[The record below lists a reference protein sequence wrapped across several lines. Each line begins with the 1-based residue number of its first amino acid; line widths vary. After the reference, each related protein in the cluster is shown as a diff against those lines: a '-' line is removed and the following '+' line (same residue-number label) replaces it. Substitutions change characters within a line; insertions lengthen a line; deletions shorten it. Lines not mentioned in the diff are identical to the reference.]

1 MPNSKAGKEQEYIKI
16 VPNSVDACNKPIL
29 VVNYDGKNYVS
40 VTSVAHNMGL
50 DAGHQRKLVQNHPI
64 MSEHYEYF
72 DITLKAQGLDSQDK
86 PFGSSANVDN
96 TRGDEKLIGVNLG
109 KRTQTHLFLEYEF
122 LNGLLFLT
130 RMSPIKAVKKAQIEY
145 QREAFKVLH
154 NYFHKKYN
162 GEMPSF
168 LGKAEVEN
176 FEAIKA
182 QTIRTKTIHLS
193 SEGKKGFDISYFK
206 LLFLDEEVETY
217 NRVQAIP
224 NNKAGCKI
232 VVYFK
237 PKDICKIMG
246 ISYDIQ
252 ENVILNDCLLS
263 KHCIFKDKYTSDLLL
278 ELDFFYVWLNHIN
291 HNKVGMSKKKV
302 VNQKAVDTIEAIQAK
317 SAEAIHKELGKE
329 LKK

>member
-50 DAGHQRKLVQNHPI
+50 AEHMQRRLVKNHPI
-64 MSEHYEYF
+64 MCDHYEYF
-72 DITLKAQGLDSQDK
+72 DITLTRVGLEGK
-86 PFGSSANVDN
+86 KSSFEMAHSPTAVKDE
-96 TRGDEKLIGVNLG
+96 EKLIPSHRV
-109 KRTQTHLFLEYEF
+109 RETQTHLFLEYEF
-122 LNGLLFLT
+122 LYGLLFVT

>member
-1 MPNSKAGKEQEYIKI
+1 
-16 VPNSVDACNKPIL
+16 
-29 VVNYDGKNYVS
+29 
-40 VTSVAHNMGL
+40 
-50 DAGHQRKLVQNHPI
+50 
-64 MSEHYEYF
+64 
-72 DITLKAQGLDSQDK
+72 
-86 PFGSSANVDN
+86 
-96 TRGDEKLIGVNLG
+96 
-109 KRTQTHLFLEYEF
+109 
-122 LNGLLFLT
+122 
-130 RMSPIKAVKKAQIEY
+130 MSPIKEVKKAQIEY

-182 QTIRTKTIHLS
+182 QTICTKTIHLQ
-193 SEGKKGFDISYFK
+193 SEGRKGFDIRYFK

-217 NRVQAIP
+217 NRVQGIS
-224 NNKAGCKI
+224 KDDKTAGCKI
-232 VVYFK
+232 AVYFK

-246 ISYDIQ
+246 ISFDIQ